1 MFSNVLKPPARSY
14 IAVFGAGAVG
24 LSACFAATLTSPTML
39 VLVDNADEK
48 LSLIPTGVA
57 THTINS
63 ALLAE
68 GELTSKLRKL
78 TNGRGFDY
86 VIDAVGSGNLLKEG
100 HGALARQGTLLT
112 LGGSQQTPAF
122 TLQQHLLK
130 GITYRGTHQGDSV
143 PRIVSSYFTIVIISD
158 SASSF
163 HS

>member
-24 LSACFAATLTSPTML
+24 LSASFAAILSSPTML
-39 VLVDNADEK
+39 VLVDNSDEK
-48 LSLIPTGVA
+48 LSRIPTDVA

-68 GELTSKLRKL
+68 GELASKLCKL

-100 HGALARQGTLLT
+100 HEALAKGGTLLT

-122 TLQQHLLK
+122 TIQQHLLK
-130 GITYRGTHQGDSV
+130 GGTYRASHQGDSV
-143 PRIVSSYFTIVIISD
+143 PRIVSSQLTTVIISD